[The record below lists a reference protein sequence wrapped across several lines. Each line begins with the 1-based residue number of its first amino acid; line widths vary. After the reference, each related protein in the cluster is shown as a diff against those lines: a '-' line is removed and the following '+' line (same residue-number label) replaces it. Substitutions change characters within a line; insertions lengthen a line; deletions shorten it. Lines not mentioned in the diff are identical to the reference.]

1 MASLRVV
8 ALVSALAAT
17 MTSAFAAP
25 AYAHSYPDPGGHQWQ
40 LIKEEKVR
48 YFVPGSQTTGEPTR
62 ERINSKLLSSEVEKR
77 NETSGDSKEP
87 ESPIIKQRDE
97 TRPAGRRTENRKAG
111 RYVNSFDLQKFETY
125 RLTHT
130 TIPYKIY
137 EIQKWEERVNSLL
150 ANTYRVTRK
159 LEWEDPFSK
168 EVKAGTAVYDEGP
181 IEETSS
187 SAWVAR
193 TKKTFKSDGK
203 DESDKEDLINTKV
216 TESRL
221 GSALTA
227 AQDFNDAAADARNVG
242 AFSGSKGRGSTQA
255 FAESTGAQ
263 MALSGADRS
272 RAKGGTA
279 ASRPSHELLLKA
291 AKDNADLMANGS
303 KAWKLVTDGKE
314 IGFIPYDS
322 AGNLVSDQLTLKL
335 DKFTVAGKAG
345 LIQID
350 GYDAGNGGLAVLG
363 KFDNKYQPG
372 KGVGRLTVAK

>member
-1 MASLRVV
+1 MASPRIV

-17 MTSAFAAP
+17 VSTAFAAP
-25 AYAHSYPDPGGHQWQ
+25 AFAHYYPDPGGHQWQ

-77 NETSGDSKEP
+77 NETNGASKEP

-97 TRPAGRRTENRKAG
+97 VRPAGRWTENRKAG
-111 RYVNSFDLQKFETY
+111 RYVNSFDMQKFETY

-130 TIPYKIY
+130 TIPFKIY

-168 EVKAGTAVYDEGP
+168 EVKTGTAVYNEGP
-181 IEETSS
+181 IEETTF
-187 SAWVAR
+187 SAWVAKE
-193 TKKTFKSDGK
+193 KKTFKSEGK
-203 DESDKEDLINTKV
+203 DESDKEDLIKTKV
-216 TESRL
+216 AETRL

-227 AQDFNDAAADARNVG
+227 AQDFNDAAAGAQNVS
-242 AFSGSKGRGSTQA
+242 AFSGSKGRGSSQA

-263 MALSGADRS
+263 MAMSGAERS
-272 RAKGGTA
+272 KASGGVGA
-279 ASRPSHELLLKA
+279 NRPSHELLLKA
-291 AKDNADLMANGS
+291 AKEKADLLANGS

-314 IGFIPYDS
+314 IGFIPYDAS
-322 AGNLVSDQLTLKL
+322 GNLVSDQLTLKL
-335 DKFTVAGKAG
+335 DKFTVSGKAG

-350 GYDAGNGGLAVLG
+350 GYDSGNGGLAVLG
-363 KFDNKYQPG
+363 KFDNRYQPG
-372 KGVGRLTVAK
+372 KGSGRLTVAR